1 LGFKDKNRLIKLRGH
16 HLICLHFYTG
26 EGYGPEF
33 IDNLC
38 RIRRRA
44 KAGEWIEVAC
54 GPDDICTLCP
64 YLKAGKC
71 IYNGDADMEIMEM
84 DQAAVGLLKVITGE
98 RVHWQ
103 NLKKNIPEI
112 FGIWSKK
119 YCKGCDWLKACE
131 KETQFKELTH
141 RLHKM
146 KGG

>member
-1 LGFKDKNRLIKLRGH
+1 MIKLRGH
-16 HLICLHFYTG
+16 HLICLHFYNG

-38 RIRRRA
+38 RIQRRA

-71 IYNGDADMEIMEM
+71 LYNGDADTETMKM

-131 KETQFKELTH
+131 KETQFKDLTH
-141 RLHKM
+141 R
-146 KGG
+146 GS